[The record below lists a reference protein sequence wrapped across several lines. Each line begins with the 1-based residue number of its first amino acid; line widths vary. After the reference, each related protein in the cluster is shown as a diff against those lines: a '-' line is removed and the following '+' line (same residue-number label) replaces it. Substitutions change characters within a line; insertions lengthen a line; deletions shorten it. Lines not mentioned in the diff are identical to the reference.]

1 MIAFGDRSGRA
12 AKGVAVSGQLRAALR
27 HVAYP
32 TLLVVLVS
40 ISFSALRWRWDLGR
54 VTQLFLLG
62 TIGYLVVLERLI
74 PYEVDWRPNPGEWGW
89 YGVYFVLTMIGGALA
104 QVPVAAAVEW
114 LAPPHPAL
122 PLWAEIPAALLLGSL
137 ANYLMHRWSHA
148 NPWLWRLHGVHH
160 VPGKVNVA
168 NNGVNH
174 VVDVLVTQGAVQLS
188 LALAGFS
195 AGSVFVVGLFVVAQ
209 GYFVHAN
216 VDVRIGVLNH
226 VLAGPEQHR
235 LHHSVDLAEAGHYG
249 SDLSVWD
256 HVFGSFTWRPGRR
269 PVAVG
274 MQDPSDFPR
283 TGEVIASHL
292 QAWRRPVR
300 AEDSPA

>member
-1 MIAFGDRSGRA
+1 MSG
-12 AKGVAVSGQLRAALR
+12 KLRAVLR
-27 HVAYP
+27 RVAYP
-32 TLLVVLVS
+32 TLLVTVVS
-40 ISFSALRWRWDLGR
+40 ISVAALRWRWDLGR
-54 VTQLFLLG
+54 TSQLFLLG
-62 TIGYLVVLERLI
+62 TIGCLTALERLI
-74 PYEVDWRPNPGEWGW
+74 PYEPEWQPTVGEWGW

-104 QVPVAAAVEW
+104 QLPVTAAVGW
-114 LAPPHPAL
+114 LAPPHPTL

-137 ANYLMHRWSHA
+137 ANYLVHRWSHS
-148 NPWLWRLHGVHH
+148 NRWLWRLHGVHH

-195 AGSVFVVGLFVVAQ
+195 AESVFVVGLFVVAQ

-216 VDVRIGVLNH
+216 VDVRLGVLNH
-226 VLAGPEQHR
+226 VFAGPEQHR
-235 LHHSVDLAEAGHYG
+235 LHHSADLAEAGHFG

-256 HVFGSFTWRPGRR
+256 HAFGSFTWRPGRR
-269 PVAVG
+269 PAVVG
-274 MQDPSDFPR
+274 LRHPSEFPR
-283 TGEVIASHL
+283 TDEVITSHL

-300 AEDSPA
+300 PVRVDDSPA